1 MANIQEVTAK
11 ASESFQSLYSLLIAE
26 VNQRQTTQLME
37 MNKRLEGL
45 QQKINSLDQ
54 DNITL
59 QNNLTNYEA
68 QVIKN
73 IDTKLLSVT
82 AMLDKKDQTRDQ
94 HLSEKEMEREK
105 KITATKF
112 MIEQKFKA
120 LGKIYLDQV

>member
-1 MANIQEVTAK
+1 
-11 ASESFQSLYSLLIAE
+11 
-26 VNQRQTTQLME
+26 